1 VMSAQVR
8 SRDLSEVVS
17 MRPKVAGMEIMV
29 VAELHALR
37 CQLHA
42 LRYHR
47 LVGCQEQTLLLV
59 RSSQVWYCCCRHC
72 CWTRA

>member
-29 VAELHALR
+29 VAE
-37 CQLHA
+37 LHA